1 MPSDG
6 DVSREEEVAP
16 VGNQI
21 RVLLV
26 GQGAPTAGGIPTFVE
41 SLTKD
46 QWLNRR
52 ASIEFLNTT
61 PKFKKRPGAFDMRNL
76 TQAARDALAV
86 FGRGRNCDVVHLNLA
101 PAPSLPLI
109 RALVLCSIAKA
120 ARTRVILHAHT
131 GRLPACTERR
141 IYRLLLGL
149 VDVVADALVVVSEPA
164 ELAARRRVRKT
175 HRLDNGVDVDGIRS
189 GPKPT
194 DPLVLSFVGTVCE
207 RKGLIDLRDALG
219 LVNQRI
225 SDLSSRVRVVIV
237 GDSTQEG
244 PDEFERI
251 KRAFADSGLSMPAFT
266 GRLTRSRVM
275 EVLAETSI
283 FVLPSHWEG
292 FPLSLLEGMAAEA
305 AVVASNVGE
314 IPRMLDF
321 GAAGVLVDPRDPA
334 ALGQAVEDLLRDPIH
349 RERLGVAA
357 RRRVEEQFSQG
368 SLVRRIWGLYTGAP
382 QSM

>member
-6 DVSREEEVAP
+6 EVSQQQEAAEAGSR
-16 VGNQI
+16 I

-46 QWLNRR
+46 QWLNRK

-61 PKFKKRPGAFDMRNL
+61 PEFKKQPGALDLRNL
-76 TQAARDALAV
+76 TQAGRDALAV
-86 FGRGRNCDVVHLNLA
+86 FGRGRKCDVVHLNLA

-131 GRLPACTERR
+131 GRLPACAEKRT
-141 IYRLLLGL
+141 YRVLLRL
-149 VDVVADALVVVSEPA
+149 VDLVADAFVVVSEPA
-164 ELAARRRVRKT
+164 ELAARPLVRKT
-175 HRLDNGVDVDGIRS
+175 HRLDNGVDVEGIPA
-189 GPKPT
+189 GPKST
-194 DPLVLSFVGTVCE
+194 DPPVLSFVGTVCE

-219 LVNQRI
+219 LVNRRV
-225 SDLSSRVRVVIV
+225 SRLSSRVRVVIV

-251 KRAFADSGLSMPAFT
+251 KGAFADSGLSMPAFT
-266 GRLTRSRVM
+266 GRLARSRVL
-275 EVLAETSI
+275 EVLTETSI

-292 FPLSLLEGMAAEA
+292 FPLSLLEGMAAGA
-305 AVVASNVGE
+305 AVVATNVGE

-321 GAAGVLVDPRDPA
+321 GAAGILVEPHDPA
-334 ALGQAVEDLLRDPIH
+334 ALGRAVEELLLDPTY
-349 RERLGVAA
+349 RERLGAAA

-368 SLVRRIWGLYTGAP
+368 ALVRKIWGLYTGAP